1 MHSRRSVFG
10 AMAGLGAGLLL
21 ARAAEAKPAGSRGEV
36 GSQPRG
42 AEPAGS
48 PVARKILTVDLSES
62 VISGTGSGGSGSVT
76 ATASGGTGP
85 YVYQWRKVSGTP
97 YIEATDPTSSTTEFY
112 WIGPFSGPPR
122 LSGWVC
128 DVTDATMAGASSAV
142 LHVAFDPTA

>member
-21 ARAAEAKPAGSRGEV
+21 ARTAAAKPAGDRGKI
-36 GSQPRG
+36 GNQP
-42 AEPAGS
+42 PAGS
-48 PVARKILTVDLSES
+48 SVVRKSLMVELSET

-85 YVYQWRKVSGTP
+85 YVYHWRKVSGTP
-97 YIEATDPTSSTTEFY
+97 YIEVADAMNPTTDFY

-128 DVTDATMAGASSAV
+128 DVTDATMAGASSDV